1 MSDPTSSKKRKALDK
16 DSVDIDGQ
24 IPNDNGAEQCDGL
37 NPCHV
42 NEEADEALPSLAQDM
57 LEVPLEYIF
66 REVASSTSF
75 PSQTSPNV
83 NAKRKPLL
91 SRSEA
96 QCLVQLN
103 LLAHEIDSLTSIS
116 AEALQQKLFCSEFA
130 ASLNR
135 VGNPYLRPLL
145 PILHTLEHKVS
156 TESLNYVSTTMDRIV
171 GDLQRTID
179 QLRQSSEQN
188 WTLYETLL
196 DSAGDM
202 GRALAEEK
210 RRLSDIQEELCH
222 RIEYI
227 LADSSKNDNADS
239 NLDSRPDPSTME
251 SMKDYCDR
259 LFLGQSANR
268 QDTTT
273 NDNDEV
279 LEEPYSTAL
288 SAVSSPA
295 NSPAATKRASRSAQV
310 DSLHGSQESR
320 SDARPATGGTSLR
333 KQDILASSTRL
344 FEPHRLMEKP
354 PEAAA
359 APEEK
364 ENAPSQSSSQHSSQH
379 RSPSVFSV
387 LETATRTTPRYHKS
401 QLENKSLLE
410 TVAAANGTP
419 PESGDGVGG
428 DDDDDDDVGFQSQGA
443 AHVLSTLASSV
454 RAGVQRSEQSS
465 M

>member
-1 MSDPTSSKKRKALDK
+1 
-16 DSVDIDGQ
+16 
-24 IPNDNGAEQCDGL
+24 
-37 NPCHV
+37 V
-42 NEEADEALPSLAQDM
+42 NEEADEALQSLAQDM

-66 REVASSTSF
+66 REVPSSVASF
-75 PSQTSPNV
+75 ASQASPNV
-83 NAKRKPLL
+83 SSKRKPLL

-103 LLAHEIDSLTSIS
+103 LLAHEIDTLTSIS
-116 AEALQQKLFCSEFA
+116 AQALQQKLFCSEFA

-171 GDLQRTID
+171 GDLQRANV

-222 RIEYI
+222 RIDHM
-227 LADSSKNDNADS
+227 LADSSKTDSPDS
-239 NLDSRPDPSTME
+239 NLESRPDPSTME

-259 LFLGQSANR
+259 LFLGQSTNR

-273 NDNDEV
+273 NDRDEV
-279 LEEPYSTAL
+279 LEEPCSTAL

-295 NSPAATKRASRSAQV
+295 NSPAASKRASRSAQV

-320 SDARPATGGTSLR
+320 SSARPAAGGTKSLR
-333 KQDILASSTRL
+333 KQDILASSARL
-344 FEPHRLMEKP
+344 FEPHRLMDKP
-354 PEAAA
+354 PEAAAAASAAA

-364 ENAPSQSSSQHSSQH
+364 ENTPSQSSSQHSSQH
-379 RSPSVFSV
+379 RSPIVFSV
-387 LETATRTTPRYHKS
+387 LETATRTPAAARYKS

-410 TVAAANGTP
+410 TVAAADAT
-419 PESGDGVGG
+419 PESGDGTGG
-428 DDDDDDDVGFQSQGA
+428 DDDDDDVGFQSQGA

-454 RAGVQRSEQSS
+454 RAGVRRSEQSPPS
-465 M
+465 